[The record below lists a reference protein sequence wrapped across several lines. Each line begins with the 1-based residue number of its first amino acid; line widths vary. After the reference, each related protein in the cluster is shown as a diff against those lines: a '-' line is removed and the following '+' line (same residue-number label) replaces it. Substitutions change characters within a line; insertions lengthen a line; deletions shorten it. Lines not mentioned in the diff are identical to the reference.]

1 MTVSDY
7 IRNLLYTEN
16 CVIVPGFGGF
26 VGNYQEAK
34 LNFRTTEIF
43 PPSKTIAF
51 NQKLQKDDGLL
62 IKSIASGD
70 NISYELASQKVKAFV
85 TRVNETL
92 DKGKTVKLKA
102 LGSFSKKKSILVFEP
117 ENTSNYLK
125 DTYGLD
131 SFEFPL
137 LETASKRITQPKKT
151 LTPVKKKRRRP
162 SLVPLIVGIPII
174 AALIYAPF
182 FFQEKEYQHV
192 FGKAGIE
199 IPMGMNKRIIALN
212 AADFDLERETL
223 SAEPKSKEEAD
234 QKETTETLQ
243 EAEPVQTTEPVLA
256 EKAEPEQEKQNPE
269 PVSETPSA
277 SAVSTPGDYFIIGG
291 SFSSMANAE
300 KAVSQYKDMG
310 YNCRIFNAGNGMNR
324 VAIKSYETVE
334 AAYQDLDHLR
344 QQVGNNDLWILHR

>member
-7 IRNLLYTEN
+7 IRDLLYTED

-34 LNFRTTEIF
+34 INFRTTEIF

-62 IKSIASGD
+62 IKSIAFGD
-70 NISYELASQKVKAFV
+70 NISYELASRKVKTFV

-92 DKGKTVKLKA
+92 DNGKTVKLKA
-102 LGSFSKKKSILVFEP
+102 LGSFSKKKSILVFESD
-117 ENTSNYLK
+117 NTANYLK

-137 LETASKRITQPKKT
+137 LETVSKRIFQPKKT

-182 FFQEKEYQHV
+182 FFQEKEYQYV

-212 AADFDLERETL
+212 AADFDLERKTL
-223 SAEPKSKEEAD
+223 SAKPESKEESY
-234 QKETTETLQ
+234 QEETTKTLQ
-243 EAEPVQTTEPVLA
+243 EVEPVLTSEPVVA
-256 EKAEPEQEKQNPE
+256 EKTESEQKIQGTE
-269 PVSETPSA
+269 PVSETTSE
-277 SAVSTPGDYFIIGG
+277 SGGITTGEYFIIGG
-291 SFSSMANAE
+291 SFSYLANAE
-300 KAVSQYKDMG
+300 KAVSQYENMG
-310 YNCRIFNAGNGMNR
+310 YNCRIFKAGNGMNR
-324 VAIKSYETVE
+324 VAIRAYETIE
-334 AAYQDLDHLR
+334 DAYQDLDYLR